1 MKINR
6 RDKDINFYVSLHE
19 NENPEK
25 FKARRSSNAVFLVC
39 ALMLGSV
46 LIVYAMAWNQN
57 LMVERYIATSKA
69 YIQNENNVKQ
79 YNEKLAVKAKTKKIE
94 DYNNASSQYLKQL
107 EDSARFSSKWVDFF
121 TTEMGRAIGSGG
133 SEIMNY
139 NYGGN
144 TLTLKCSTDDE
155 KKPKLFA
162 QHLSELKK
170 KDGKPMFSDVQYT
183 GFQNQT
189 GGFGDMVYIYDLK
202 ITLWHVDTETSAESE
217 AAADETQAQSETVQ

>member
-19 NENPEK
+19 NENPDK
-25 FKARRSSNAVFLVC
+25 FKARRSSNAMFLVC

-57 LMVERYIATSKA
+57 LMVERDIAASKSYIEDE
-69 YIQNENNVKQ
+69 INVKQ
-79 YNEKLAVKAKTKKIE
+79 YNEKLEIKAKTKKIE

-107 EDSARFSSKWVDFF
+107 EDSARFSSKWIDFF
-121 TTEMGRAIGSGG
+121 TNEMNKSIGNG
-133 SEIMNY
+133 SDITNY
-139 NYGGN
+139 NYSGN
-144 TLTLKCSTDDE
+144 SLTLNCSTDDE

-170 KDGKPMFSDVQYT
+170 KDGTPMFSDVQYT
-183 GFQNQT
+183 GFHNESNVS
-189 GGFGDMVYIYDLK
+189 GYMVYIYNLK
-202 ITLWHVDTETSAESE
+202 ITLWQVDTETSEESE
-217 AAADETQAQSETVQ
+217 PAAVETQAQSESLQ

>member
-19 NENPEK
+19 NENPDK

-57 LMVERYIATSKA
+57 LMVERDIAASKSYIED
-69 YIQNENNVKQ
+69 ENNVKQ
-79 YNEKLAVKAKTKKIE
+79 YNEKLEIKAKTKKIE

-121 TTEMGRAIGSGG
+121 TIEMDKAIGSG
-133 SEIMNY
+133 SSITTY
-139 NYGGN
+139 NYDGN
-144 TLTLKCSTDDE
+144 TVSLKCSTDDE
-155 KKPKLFA
+155 KNPKLFA
-162 QHLSELKK
+162 QHLSELNK
-170 KDGKPMFSDVQYT
+170 KDGTQMFSDVEYT
-183 GFQNQT
+183 GFNNQT
-189 GGFGDMVYIYDLK
+189 GVFGDMVYIYDLK
-202 ITLWHVDTETSAESE
+202 ITLWQVDAADTAESETSAT
-217 AAADETQAQSETVQ
+217 ETQAQSETEQ

>member
-19 NENPEK
+19 NENPDK

-57 LMVERYIATSKA
+57 LMVERDIAATKA
-69 YIQNENNVKQ
+69 YIQDENNTKL
-79 YNEKLAVKAKTKKIE
+79 YNEKLQIKAKTKKIE

-121 TTEMGRAIGSGG
+121 TTEMNKAIGSD
-133 SEIMNY
+133 SEITNY

-144 TLTLKCSTDDE
+144 SLTLKCTTDDE

-170 KDGKPMFSDVQYT
+170 KDGTPMFSDVQYT
-183 GFQNQT
+183 GFKNQT
-189 GGFGDMVYIYDLK
+189 GAFGDMEYLYDLK
-202 ITLWHVDTETSAESE
+202 ITLWQVDAEAAGESE
-217 AAADETQAQSETVQ
+217 PAVAETQAQSETVQ

>member
-19 NENPEK
+19 NENPDK

-57 LMVERYIATSKA
+57 LMVERDIAATKA
-69 YIQNENNVKQ
+69 YIQDENNTKL
-79 YNEKLAVKAKTKKIE
+79 YNEKLQIKAKTKKIE

-107 EDSARFSSKWVDFF
+107 EDSARFSSKWVEFF
-121 TTEMGRAIGSGG
+121 TAEMDKAIGG
-133 SEIMNY
+133 SSAITTY
-139 NYGGN
+139 NYEGN
-144 TLTLKCSTDDE
+144 TLSLKCSTDDE

-162 QHLSELKK
+162 QHLSEMKK
-170 KDGKPMFSDVQYT
+170 KDGTPMFSDVQYT
-183 GFQNQT
+183 GFKNQT
-189 GGFGDMVYIYDLK
+189 GVFGDMEYLYDLK
-202 ITLWHVDTETSAESE
+202 ITLWQVDADAAGESE
-217 AAADETQAQSETVQ
+217 PAVAETQAQSETVQ

>member
-19 NENPEK
+19 HENPDK

-57 LMVERYIATSKA
+57 LMVERDIAASKE
-69 YIQNENNVKQ
+69 YIQDENNTKK
-79 YNEKLAVKAKTKKIE
+79 YNEKLEIKAKTKKIE

-121 TTEMGRAIGSGG
+121 TTEMDKAIGNG
-133 SEIMNY
+133 SEITNY

-144 TLTLKCSTDDE
+144 SLTLNCSTDDE

-170 KDGKPMFSDVQYT
+170 KDGTLMFSDVQYT
-183 GFQNQT
+183 GFKNQA
-189 GGFGDMVYIYDLK
+189 GIFGDKVYIYDLK
-202 ITLWHVDTETSAESE
+202 ITLWNVDTEATEESE
-217 AAADETQAQSETVQ
+217 PAVAETQVQTEPVQ

>member
-6 RDKDINFYVSLHE
+6 RDKDINFYVSLYEHE
-19 NENPEK
+19 NPDK

-57 LMVERYIATSKA
+57 LMVERDIAASKE
-69 YIQNENNVKQ
+69 YIQDENNIKH
-79 YNEKLAVKAKTKKIE
+79 YNEKLEIKAKTKKIE
-94 DYNNASSQYLKQL
+94 DYNNASTQYLRQL

-121 TTEMGRAIGSGG
+121 TTEMDKAIGSG
-133 SEIMNY
+133 SEITNY

-144 TLTLKCSTDDE
+144 YLTLKCSTDDE

-162 QHLSELKK
+162 QHLSELIK
-170 KDGKPMFSDVQYT
+170 KDGTPMFSDVQYT
-183 GFQNQT
+183 GFSNQT
-189 GGFGDMVYIYDLK
+189 DSFGEMVYIYDLK
-202 ITLWHVDTETSAESE
+202 ITLWQVDAETAEQSESAL
-217 AAADETQAQSETVQ
+217 AETQAQTETVQ

>member
-19 NENPEK
+19 NENPDK

-57 LMVERYIATSKA
+57 LMVERDIAASKSYIED
-69 YIQNENNVKQ
+69 ENNVKQ
-79 YNEKLAVKAKTKKIE
+79 YNEKLEIKAKTKKIE

-121 TTEMGRAIGSGG
+121 TIEMDKAIGSG
-133 SEIMNY
+133 SSITTY
-139 NYGGN
+139 NYDGN
-144 TLTLKCSTDDE
+144 TLSLKCSTDDE
-155 KKPKLFA
+155 KNPKLFA
-162 QHLSELKK
+162 QHLSELNK
-170 KDGKPMFSDVQYT
+170 KDGTPMFSDVEYT
-183 GFQNQT
+183 GFNNQT
-189 GGFGDMVYIYDLK
+189 GVFGDMVYIYDLK
-202 ITLWHVDTETSAESE
+202 ITLWQVDAADTAESETSAT
-217 AAADETQAQSETVQ
+217 ETQAQSETEQ

>member
-19 NENPEK
+19 HENPDK

-57 LMVERYIATSKA
+57 LMVERDIAASKE
-69 YIQNENNVKQ
+69 YIQDENNTKK
-79 YNEKLAVKAKTKKIE
+79 YNEKLEIKAKTKKIE

-121 TTEMGRAIGSGG
+121 TTEMDKAIGG
-133 SEIMNY
+133 SSTITTY
-139 NYGGN
+139 NYEGN
-144 TLTLKCSTDDE
+144 TLSLNCSTDDE

-170 KDGKPMFSDVQYT
+170 KDGTPMFSDVQYT
-183 GFQNQT
+183 GFRNQT
-189 GGFGDMVYIYDLK
+189 GVFGDMEYLYDLK
-202 ITLWHVDTETSAESE
+202 ITLWQVDAEAAGESE
-217 AAADETQAQSETVQ
+217 PAVAETQAQSETVQ

>member
-19 NENPEK
+19 NENPDK

-57 LMVERYIATSKA
+57 LMVERDIAATKA
-69 YIQNENNVKQ
+69 YIQDENNTKQ
-79 YNEKLAVKAKTKKIE
+79 YNEKLQIKAKTKKIE

-121 TTEMGRAIGSGG
+121 TTEMNKAIGSD
-133 SEIMNY
+133 SEITNY

-144 TLTLKCSTDDE
+144 SLTLKCTTDDE

-170 KDGKPMFSDVQYT
+170 KDGTPMFSDVQYT
-183 GFQNQT
+183 GFKNQT
-189 GGFGDMVYIYDLK
+189 GVFGDMEYLYDLK
-202 ITLWHVDTETSAESE
+202 ITLWQVDADAAGESE
-217 AAADETQAQSETVQ
+217 PAVAETQAQSETVQ

>member
-19 NENPEK
+19 NENPDK

-57 LMVERYIATSKA
+57 LMVERDITASKA
-69 YIQNENNVKQ
+69 YIQDENNVKQ
-79 YNEKLAVKAKTKKIE
+79 YNEKLAIKAKTKKIE

-121 TTEMGRAIGSGG
+121 TAEMDKAIGDG
-133 SEIMNY
+133 SEITNY

-144 TLTLKCSTDDE
+144 SLTLNCSADDE

-170 KDGKPMFSDVQYT
+170 KDGTQMFSDVQYT
-183 GFQNQT
+183 GFKNQT
-189 GGFGDMVYIYDLK
+189 DVFGDMVYIYDLK
-202 ITLWHVDTETSAESE
+202 ITLWQVDTETAEESE
-217 AAADETQAQSETVQ
+217 PAVAETQVQSETVQ

>member
-19 NENPEK
+19 NENPDK

-57 LMVERYIATSKA
+57 LMVERDIAATKA
-69 YIQNENNVKQ
+69 YIQDENNTKQ
-79 YNEKLAVKAKTKKIE
+79 YNEKLQIKAKTKKIE

-121 TTEMGRAIGSGG
+121 TTEMNKAIGSD
-133 SEIMNY
+133 SEITNY

-144 TLTLKCSTDDE
+144 SLTLKCTTDDE

-170 KDGKPMFSDVQYT
+170 KDGTPMFSDVQYT
-183 GFQNQT
+183 GFKNQT
-189 GGFGDMVYIYDLK
+189 GAFGDMEYLYDLK
-202 ITLWHVDTETSAESE
+202 ITLWQVDAEAAGESE
-217 AAADETQAQSETVQ
+217 PAVAETQAQSETVQ